1 MAKNTD
7 SAYKFLDQVTMFQRY
22 RSELSEISF
31 GRPGL
36 LKWRNLALDWIDTL
50 KTETDGHLL
59 AVKVLLTE
67 YILKNGLSTSPK
79 DLYDTRLAKP
89 EYSVDKTDLRQVQ
102 VNNYICQFLEWVFTR
117 RIRPSLPTDE
127 VQFYKPPI
135 FRRFRVTRKFE
146 ADWNRL
152 LASQVRDLSSLDAF
166 FGTLLEKDTKFAQ
179 WVSLAKEWFCTVPEN
194 KRGISLDAL
203 QRFFVSYLLEHKV
216 VEKPQQFFL
225 LKTSDKLPLISSV
238 FRFSSTGDQ
247 DCFVQ
252 LNAFLD
258 WALISCRL
266 SQETH
271 GNPFSSGRLGVRTR
285 TRISDDKDLLYLTK
299 FDPLMEDWRRLA
311 AEWLSRSPKQ
321 YSHRIWSLSFFF
333 RRYILPLKLDRNP
346 IAFLSSHAANPPF
359 LEVYLASKTRSKKK
373 GGEALTDNDV
383 RTNNIVHDFLQWVLE
398 EKLSEEDDF
407 GRQTVPAELKNPV
420 EHQQLGYNSKLAES
434 NKSPLP
440 IRYIVELRKMLAEGP
455 TFSDW
460 KWAQGAS
467 SGAWFD
473 VSPETIDDEDPN
485 CVFRVT
491 DDDRVQLWSPVRS
504 VALYVKLELPL
515 RTFQVRMLDSGEADT
530 WRYENGKFVENP
542 SPLTIGTPQRPY
554 KKGVFYK
561 SNEAGCGDE
570 IGLFINTNKTADI
583 DKPEDKKGYVIPWT
597 HAPALYWLEALRNW
611 QEKYN
616 PIMLP
621 TPWTELNVDHLG
633 HAKHEVTLLQQG
645 TACFLF
651 RDASAFRM
659 ENRKKP
665 LPDSHL
671 DQLWHKLLTRLE
683 AEGGHKLPDGTPARF
698 ASREPNSKATFFP
711 LHALRVSL
719 ITYFVLDAGLPIQVV
734 SKLIAG
740 HSRILM
746 TLYYTK
752 AGISY
757 VNEVLA
763 EAERKAFEK
772 AAESERHF
780 LRDRTYENV
789 ASRYAY
795 LSEDAPSAYVSQQSA
810 ASTIFEDKG
819 ICPVAGQFCDVG
831 GPPAT
836 ASKVKTRYLP
846 VPGYPKRN
854 CVRCRFFLTGPAF
867 LPGLVAHFNKLS
879 YEVNNASERYAKLD
893 ATVRELENERFSY
906 QHKDEYFPKTGEL
919 ERVQQRYE
927 AEAEQLNQLVM
938 DMQHCHRLVT
948 KSVELGSAENVD
960 SKLQLAT
967 NGTIADLGFALKETQ
982 SEMLQIEV
990 VCENAIFYP
999 EIDARQAILRR
1010 SHLLDLMFD
1019 LNGKAPIFY
1028 KLNEEQQHIA
1038 GNAVMKLIKAR
1049 AGSLDT
1055 AVEFVEG
1062 RRQLA
1067 ELGLITDDFDSV
1079 LQGVSSK
1086 QALKALTYD
1095 FEADTISDSAGEFA
1109 DAS

>member
-1 MAKNTD
+1 MAD
-7 SAYKFLDQVTMFQRY
+7 R
-22 RSELSEISF
+22 E
-31 GRPGL
+31 
-36 LKWRNLALDWIDTL
+36 
-50 KTETDGHLL
+50 
-59 AVKVLLTE
+59 
-67 YILKNGLSTSPK
+67 
-79 DLYDTRLAKP
+79 
-89 EYSVDKTDLRQVQ
+89 
-102 VNNYICQFLEWVFTR
+102 
-117 RIRPSLPTDE
+117 
-127 VQFYKPPI
+127 
-135 FRRFRVTRKFE
+135 RF
-146 ADWNRL
+146 
-152 LASQVRDLSSLDAF
+152 LASQLSDPLRVDEL
-166 FGTLLEKDTKFAQ
+166 FGALTEKDAKFAT
-179 WVSLAKEWFCTVPEN
+179 WISLAKEWFCTVPAE

-216 VEKPQQFFL
+216 VEKPRQFFL
-225 LKTSDKLPLISSV
+225 LKTSDELPLISSV
-238 FRFSSTGDQ
+238 FRFSAAGDL
-247 DCFVQ
+247 DRFVQ

-258 WALISCRL
+258 WTLISCRL

-271 GNPFSSGRLGVRTR
+271 GNPFSSSRLGARSR
-285 TRISDDKDLLYLTK
+285 TRIADDKDLLYLSRL
-299 FDPLMEDWRRLA
+299 DPLMEDWRRLA

-321 YSHRIWSLSFFF
+321 YSHRIWALSYFF
-333 RRYILPLKLDRNP
+333 RRYIIPLKLDRNP
-346 IAFLSSHAANPPF
+346 IAFLSAHTANPPF
-359 LEVYLASKTRSKKK
+359 LDVYLASKTKGKK
-373 GGEALTDNDV
+373 GMAKALTDNDV

-398 EKLSEEDDF
+398 EKLSEEDDY

-420 EHQQLGYNSKLAES
+420 EFQPTGYNRALAES

-455 TFSDW
+455 TFGDW

-467 SGAWFD
+467 SGSWFD
-473 VSPETIDDEDPN
+473 VSPEIIDDEDPN

-491 DDDRVQLWSPVRS
+491 DDERVQLWSPVRS

-515 RTFQVRMLDSGEADT
+515 RTYQVRMLDSGEADT
-530 WRYENGKFVENP
+530 WRYENGGFVENP
-542 SPLTIGTPQRPY
+542 SPLATGTPQRPY

-561 SNEAGCGDE
+561 SNEAGSDNE
-570 IGLFINTNKTADI
+570 VGLFINTNKTADI

-621 TPWTELNVDHLG
+621 TPWTELNVDHLR
-633 HAKHEVTLLQQG
+633 HAKHEETLFQQG

-665 LPDSHL
+665 LPDIHL
-671 DQLWHKLLTRLE
+671 DKLWHRLLTRLE

-698 ASREPNSKATFFP
+698 TSQAPNSTATFFP

-719 ITYFVLDAGLPIQVV
+719 ITYFVIDAGLPIQVV

-763 EAERKAFEK
+763 EAERKAFDK

-780 LRDRTYENV
+780 LRDRTYESV

-795 LSEDAPSAYVSQQSA
+795 LSEDAPSAYVSQPSA

-836 ASKVKTRYLP
+836 ATKVKTRFLP

-879 YEVNNASERYAKLD
+879 YDVNNASERYARLD
-893 ATVRELENERFSY
+893 AIVRELENERFSY
-906 QHKDEYFPKTGEL
+906 QQEDEYFPKTGEL

-927 AEAEQLNQLVM
+927 AQAEQLNQLVL

-948 KSVELGSAENVD
+948 KSVELGRAEMVD

-982 SEMLQIEV
+982 SEIHQIEV
-990 VCENAIFYP
+990 VCENAVFYP
-999 EIDARQAILRR
+999 EIDARQAVLRR

-1019 LNGKAPIFY
+1019 LNGRAPIFY

-1049 AGSLDT
+1049 AGSLDS

-1062 RRQLA
+1062 HRQLA
-1067 ELGLITDDFDSV
+1067 ELGLVGGDFDSV
-1079 LQGVSSK
+1079 LQGVSGK
-1086 QALKALTYD
+1086 EALKALTYD
-1095 FEADTISDSAGEFA
+1095 FEAGTIGDSAGERS